1 MELFT
6 VNRISE
12 DIIEKIR
19 NTIDIVD
26 VVGEYV
32 QLKKQGRNY
41 FGLCPFHGENSPSF
55 SVSTDKQI
63 YHCFGCG
70 AGGNIFSFLMEIE
83 GLSFLEAVQQAAE
96 RADVQLPDSFE
107 QPDVSKFSTHE
118 AKMIEAHELLKK
130 FYHHLLVN
138 TKEGQEPL
146 EYLTNRG
153 ITRDTIDT
161 FGIGYSPSSWDFGT
175 KFLQKRGFS
184 LDLLESAGISIRNPE
199 GRYFDRF
206 RNRIMFPLW
215 NLQGQVTA
223 FSGRVLNGGGEPKYL
238 NSPESEIFQ
247 KGKTLYA
254 FHLARPQIRK
264 KQQAILLEGFV
275 DVIAL
280 HRAELT
286 NSIATMGTALTENQ
300 IRIIKRNVDHITVC
314 YDSDKAGVEAAY
326 RASVMLKAAGCDVRV
341 AMMPEGLD
349 PDDYIKKFGE
359 SKFRTDVIG
368 ASLTLMAFKLQ
379 YFRRG
384 KDLRDEADR
393 ISYIDEV
400 VKEISLLD
408 KPVERD
414 HYLRQLAEEFSISLD
429 ALKAQEFQ
437 LIKQVKKRD
446 NVHTSRNTISN
457 RPILPKKRMLL
468 AYQNAER
475 LLIAHMLKD
484 RDISFKVQDALGG
497 LFNIEEHSAIATYL
511 YGFYEEGHV
520 PDVNAFLSR
529 IEDIALQRVISE
541 ISMLTI
547 NEEIS
552 PQELND
558 YVKQVLNYPKML
570 KIKDKEVERREAERR
585 QEFVKAAQIQMEI
598 IQMKKDLK

>member
-1 MELFT
+1 M
-6 VNRISE
+6 NRISE

-26 VVGEYV
+26 VVSEYV

-83 GLSFLEAVQQAAE
+83 GVSFIEAVQQAAE
-96 RADVQLPDSFE
+96 RADVELPHSIE
-107 QPDVSKFSTHE
+107 QTTSSKLSTHE

-153 ITRDTIDT
+153 ITRETIDM

-206 RNRIMFPLW
+206 RNRVMFPLW
-215 NLQGQVTA
+215 NLQGQVSA
-223 FSGRVLNGGGEPKYL
+223 FSGRVIQGGEPKYL
-238 NSPESEIFQ
+238 NSPETDIFQ
-247 KGKTLYA
+247 KSKTLYG
-254 FHLARPQIRK
+254 FHLARSHIRK
-264 KQQAILLEGFV
+264 KQQVILLEGFV

-280 HRAELT
+280 HRADFT
-286 NSIATMGTALTENQ
+286 NSIATMGTALTEEQ
-300 IRIIKRNVDHITVC
+300 IKIIKRNVDHVTVC

-326 RASVMLKAAGCDVRV
+326 RASSMLKAAGCEVRV

-359 SKFRTDVIG
+359 AKFRTDVIG

-393 ISYIDEV
+393 ISYIDDV
-400 VKEISLLD
+400 LKEISHLE
-408 KPVERD
+408 KPVEKD

-429 ALKAQEFQ
+429 ALKSQELQ
-437 LIKQVKKRD
+437 LSKQVKKRD
-446 NVHTSRNTISN
+446 NEHTSRNNIVN
-457 RPILPKKRMLL
+457 RPILPAKRMLP

-484 RDISFKVQDALGG
+484 QDVAFKVQETLGG
-497 LFNIEEHSAIATYL
+497 LFNIEEHSAIAAYL
-511 YGFYEEGHV
+511 YGFYEEGHR

-529 IEDIALQRVISE
+529 IEDIPLQRVISE

-552 PQELND
+552 SQELND
-558 YVKQVLNYPKML
+558 YVKQVLNYPKTL
-570 KIKDKEVERREAERR
+570 KIKEKEVERRDAERR

>member
-1 MELFT
+1 

-26 VVGEYV
+26 VVSEYV

-96 RADVQLPDSFE
+96 RADVDLPDSFE
-107 QPDVSKFSTHE
+107 QPTTSKLSTHE
-118 AKMIEAHELLKK
+118 AKMIEAHELLRK

-146 EYLTNRG
+146 QYLTDRG
-153 ITRDTIDT
+153 ITRETIDT

-184 LDLLESAGISIRNPE
+184 FDLLESAGISIRNPE
-199 GRYFDRF
+199 GKYFDRF
-206 RNRIMFPLW
+206 RNRVMFPIW

-223 FSGRVLNGGGEPKYL
+223 FSGRVLNKGEPKYL
-238 NSPESEIFQ
+238 NSPESGIFQ
-247 KGKTLYA
+247 KSKTLYG
-254 FHLARPQIRK
+254 FHLARQQIRK
-264 KQQAILLEGFV
+264 KQQVILLEGFV

-280 HRAELT
+280 HRAEFT
-286 NSIATMGTALTENQ
+286 NSIATMGTALTEDQ
-300 IRIIKRNVDHITVC
+300 IRIIKRNVDHVTVC
-314 YDSDKAGVEAAY
+314 YDSDKAGVDAAY
-326 RASVMLKAAGCDVRV
+326 RASIMLKAAGCEVKI

-359 SKFRTDVIG
+359 SKFRTNVIG

-379 YFRRG
+379 FFRRG

-400 VKEISLLD
+400 IKEISLLE
-408 KPVERD
+408 KPVEKD

-429 ALKAQEFQ
+429 ALKSQEFQ
-437 LIKQVKKRD
+437 LSKQVKKRD
-446 NVHTSRNTISN
+446 IEHTSRNTIFN
-457 RPILPKKRMLL
+457 RPILPTKRMLP

-484 RDISFKVQDALGG
+484 RDITFKVQDALGG
-497 LFNIEEHSAIATYL
+497 LFNIEEHSAIAAYL
-511 YGFYEEGHV
+511 YGFYEEGNM

-529 IEDIALQRVISE
+529 IEDIGLQRVISE

-547 NEEIS
+547 DVEIS
-552 PQELND
+552 SQELND
-558 YVKQVLNYPKML
+558 YVKLVLNYPKTL
-570 KIKDKEVERREAERR
+570 KIKEKEVERREAERR